1 MKKKAL
7 PLVLSVIFLLSA
19 CGSPEKEDNPVDLK
33 EVFGC
38 DFSQVKDAFQWPM
51 EEAQKQE
58 LSMELQPKK
67 LQGYSIELKDVEF
80 LGEEASSVYMQ
91 FLGET
96 EEEAVL
102 TLIYA
107 QYSEEQQMDQI
118 MDQMTGIWGD
128 PKQQMYCSWP
138 GSVYWLDKW
147 AIGVRYNTTA
157 SFLQEENEEKIMW
170 GSEEDVAYALRDC
183 EKPEEVYESWS
194 LYSRIYAFSMENGWE
209 QVKKEPLVT
218 GVMFK
223 DVDPLE
229 YKEKN
234 VVILDGF
241 NLCMSKITN
250 GDSF

>member
-7 PLVLSVIFLLSA
+7 PLVLSAIVLLSA
-19 CGSPEKEDNPVDLK
+19 CGSPDQQDDPVDLK

-38 DFSQVKDAFQWPM
+38 DFSQVKEAFQWPM
-51 EEAQKQE
+51 EEAGKQE
-58 LSMELQPKK
+58 VSIEYQPKE
-67 LQGYSIELKDVEF
+67 LYGYSIELNDVMF
-80 LGEEASSVYMQ
+80 LGEEASGVYMQ

-107 QYSEEQQMDQI
+107 QYSEEQQMDQV
-118 MDQMTGIWGD
+118 MNQMTDIWGE
-128 PKQQMYCSWP
+128 PRQQMYCSWP
-138 GSVYWLDKW
+138 GCLYWQDKW
-147 AIGVRYNTTA
+147 AIGARYSTIS
-157 SFLQEENEEKIMW
+157 SFLQEANEEKIMW
-170 GSEEDVAYALRDC
+170 GSQEDVAYALRDY
-183 EKPEEVYESWS
+183 ENPEEVYESWS
-194 LYSRIYAFSMENGWE
+194 FYSRIYAFSLKNGWE

-241 NLCMSKITN
+241 NLYMSKMQN
-250 GDSF
+250 GD

>member
-1 MKKKAL
+1 MRKKVF
-7 PLVLSVIFLLSA
+7 PLILSVVFLLSA

-33 EVFGC
+33 EIFGC

-51 EEAQKQE
+51 EEAGKQE
-58 LSMELQPKK
+58 LSIDSQPEK
-67 LQGYSIELKDVEF
+67 LYGYSIELNDVTF

-96 EEEAVL
+96 EEEAGL

-107 QYSEEQQMDQI
+107 QYPEEQQMDQVR
-118 MDQMTGIWGD
+118 DQMTDIWGE
-128 PKQQMYCSWP
+128 PRQQMYCSWP

-147 AIGVRYNTTA
+147 AIGVRYNTTD
-157 SFLQEENEEKIMW
+157 SYLQEESGEKIMW
-170 GSEEDVAYALRDC
+170 GSEEDVAYALKDC
-183 EKPEEVYESWS
+183 ENPEEVYESWS
-194 LYSRIYAFSMENGWE
+194 LYSRIYAQSMKNDWE

-223 DVDPLE
+223 DADPLE

-241 NLCMSKITN
+241 NLCMSRIQN
-250 GDSF
+250 GE

>member
-1 MKKKAL
+1 MKKKIF
-7 PLVLSVIFLLSA
+7 PLVLSAVFLLSA

-51 EEAQKQE
+51 EEAGKQE
-58 LSMELQPKK
+58 LSIDSQPGK
-67 LQGYSIELKDVEF
+67 LYGYSIELNDVTF

-96 EEEAVL
+96 EEEAGL

-107 QYSEEQQMDQI
+107 QYPEEQQLDQVRE
-118 MDQMTGIWGD
+118 QMTDIWGD
-128 PKQQMYCSWP
+128 PRQQMYCSWP
-138 GSVYWLDKW
+138 GCVYWLDKW
-147 AIGVRYNTTA
+147 AIGVRYNTP
-157 SFLQEENEEKIMW
+157 SYCLQEESEEKIMW
-170 GSEEDVAYALRDC
+170 GSEEDVAYALKDC
-183 EKPEEVYESWS
+183 ENPEGVYESWS
-194 LYSRIYAFSMENGWE
+194 LYSRIYAQSMKNDWE

-223 DVDPLE
+223 DADPLE

-241 NLCMSKITN
+241 NLCMSRIQN
-250 GDSF
+250 GE

>member
-1 MKKKAL
+1 MRKKVF
-7 PLVLSVIFLLSA
+7 PLILSVVFLLSA

-51 EEAQKQE
+51 EEAGKQE
-58 LSMELQPKK
+58 LSIDSQPEK
-67 LQGYSIELKDVEF
+67 LYGYSIELNDVTF

-96 EEEAVL
+96 EEEAGL

-107 QYSEEQQMDQI
+107 QYSEEQQLDQVRE
-118 MDQMTGIWGD
+118 QMTDIWGE
-128 PKQQMYCSWP
+128 PRQQMYCSWP
-138 GSVYWLDKW
+138 GCVYWLDKW
-147 AIGVRYNTTA
+147 AIGVRYNTPS
-157 SFLQEENEEKIMW
+157 SFLQEESEEKIMW
-170 GSEEDVAYALRDC
+170 GSEEDVAYALKDC
-183 EKPEEVYESWS
+183 ENPEGVYESWS
-194 LYSRIYAFSMENGWE
+194 LYSRIYAQSMTNDWE

-223 DVDPLE
+223 DAGPLE
-229 YKEKN
+229 YKDKN

-241 NLCMSKITN
+241 NL
-250 GDSF
+250 